1 MGRAKIK
8 VRKQGDFYKVSGGG
22 KHFSPVLT
30 MSRSNAYAIA
40 GAMRRVNVKRSARRK
55 LMRL

>member
-22 KHFSPVLT
+22 KRFSPVLT

-40 GAMRRVNVKRSARRK
+40 GARRRVIVKRSARRNLK
-55 LMRL
+55 LL